1 MGSNCSTSV
10 GFGDDPNPLPNKK
23 NKKNKFKYSRH
34 DVSQLSLMFSPLMKQ
49 VPSVPSKYIS
59 HLNRS
64 FEFHFERNL
73 FCFKNV
79 LRSHLAE
86 SHSFDIVLRQKHYNR
101 KTSNGLSLVYIMKN
115 IFSSEILYFE
125 FVYTKSGIK
134 LLRIMWFFFIASVDL
149 VHCRSCLS
157 FSWI

>member
-1 MGSNCSTSV
+1 MGSNFSTSV
-10 GFGDDPNPLPNKK
+10 SFGDDPKPNKK
-23 NKKNKFKYSRH
+23 NKKNKFQYSRH
-34 DVSQLSLMFSPLMKQ
+34 DVSLLVSLLSLIFSPLMKQ
-49 VPSVPSKYIS
+49 LPSVPSKYIS

-64 FEFHFERNL
+64 FEFHFKRNL
-73 FCFKNV
+73 FCCKNV

-125 FVYTKSGIK
+125 FVYIKSGIK
-134 LLRIMWFFFIASVDL
+134 LLRIMWIFF
-149 VHCRSCLS
+149 HCIC
-157 FSWI
+157 